1 MDHGNSMNREY
12 DRIAREREMQAELEE
27 LRAERDRANETTT
40 APSTREQSPIKPQ
53 DHKPAADETVSVE
66 YAGETFE
73 IKVGVASSA
82 RLLRALEKN
91 QISAAVERLIG
102 EDGYDRLLDAI
113 EAQYGEDDMSKV
125 AEFMGT
131 ALEAAGAKNS

>member
-1 MDHGNSMNREY
+1 MTESQTVE
-12 DRIAREREMQAELEE
+12 ISAAELEA
-27 LRAERDRANETTT
+27 LRATREV
-40 APSTREQSPIKPQ
+40 PVVSTREQSPAKPQ
-53 DHKPAADETVSVE
+53 DHKPAADDTVSVE
-66 YAGETFE
+66 YAGEEFA

-91 QISAAVERLIG
+91 QIAAAVERLIG

-113 EAQYGEDDMSKV
+113 EAEYGEDDMGKV
-125 AEFMGT
+125 AEFMGK